1 MSAFIAPVVVHRASR
16 RPRTIS
22 TSPPL
27 SFSVTR
33 VRLSS
38 MSWIA
43 SAGTTPVRRSVIDSI
58 VSGPAVRLKTPTA
71 IRSAAGMARNA

>member
-1 MSAFIAPVVVHRASR
+1 MRAFIAPVAVQRASR
-16 RPRTIS
+16 KPRTMR

-27 SFSVTR
+27 LFSVTR
-33 VRLSS
+33 TRLSS
-38 MSWIA
+38 MSWSA
-43 SAGTTPVRRSVIDSI
+43 SAGTTPVRRSIIDSI